1 MPRDQGA
8 PQCFMNPKKSIRSA
22 DLRGAARLATGATTG
37 LVDLVE
43 AMHARIARGPGN
55 ADRDATRGI
64 TRGVYKTVRGL
75 ARIVGS
81 SVDSLL
87 GLLAPTSALE
97 VPAPRPE
104 REALVAVLNGVLG
117 DHLQATANPLATTMA
132 FRREGR
138 ALALDAASIQAVL
151 PDAGGKL
158 LVLIHGLCMNDLQ
171 WTRAGHDHGA
181 ALGQALGF
189 TPIYLHY
196 NSGLHISTQGHAL
209 AQELES
215 LVEHWPLPVERLVL
229 LGHSMGGLV
238 ARSAVHAGAQA
249 AHRWPAVLS
258 DMVFLG
264 TPHHGAPLERAGNW
278 IEALLGAT
286 PYAAPLA
293 RLGKLRSAGITD
305 LRHGNLLDEDWT
317 GHDRFERRGDHRK
330 PVPLP
335 AGVRCFTV
343 ATSLGSR
350 SGNLKTRLLG
360 DGLVPLDSA
369 LGRHTD
375 PARRLAFTPDHQWIG
390 HRIGHL
396 DMLGHPQVY
405 EQLLRWLGSDFGT
418 QAYRNARSA

>member
-1 MPRDQGA
+1 
-8 PQCFMNPKKSIRSA
+8 MNPKRSTRSA

-43 AMHARIARGPGN
+43 AMHARIAHGPGAALN
-55 ADRDATRGI
+55 RGRPADHDATRGI

-81 SVDSLL
+81 SVDTLL
-87 GLLAPTSALE
+87 GLLAPAAESSEARE
-97 VPAPRPE
+97 PRRE
-104 REALVAVLNGVLG
+104 REALVAILNGVLG
-117 DHLQATANPLATTMA
+117 DHLQATANPLATAMA
-132 FRREGR
+132 FRRDGR
-138 ALALDAASIQAVL
+138 ALALDGPSIRAAL

-196 NSGLHISTQGHAL
+196 NSGLHISTQGQAL
-209 AQELES
+209 TQQLES

-238 ARSAVHAGAQA
+238 ARSAVHAA
-249 AHRWPAVLS
+249 ALAGHRWAAALS

-305 LRHGNLLDEDWT
+305 LRHGNLLHEDWA

-335 AGVRCFTV
+335 EGVRCFAV

-369 LGRHTD
+369 LGRHAD
-375 PARRLAFTPDHQWIG
+375 PARCLRFAPGHQWIG
-390 HRIGHL
+390 QGIGHL
-396 DMLGHPQVY
+396 DMLSHPQVY
-405 EQLLRWLGSDFGT
+405 ERLLRWLGT
-418 QAYRNARSA
+418 